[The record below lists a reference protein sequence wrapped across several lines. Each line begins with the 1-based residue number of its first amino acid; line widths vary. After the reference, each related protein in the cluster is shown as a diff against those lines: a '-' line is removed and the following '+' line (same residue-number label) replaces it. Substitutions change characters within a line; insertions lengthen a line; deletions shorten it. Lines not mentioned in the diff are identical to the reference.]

1 MAGLA
6 VVTGASSGIGEAYAE
21 RLTADGWDLVVVARR
36 GDRLGE
42 LAARLTEAHAVTVRA
57 IQADLSRS
65 EEVERVGG
73 EIGALPVDMLVNN
86 AGLAHYMPFAD
97 LPPGQAAELVD
108 LNVVAPVL
116 LTRAVLPGM
125 LARSRGT
132 VINIAS
138 LLAFSGAVPT
148 GFLPSRAVYAGTK
161 SFLVTFSQALA
172 AEVRGRG
179 VKVQVVCPGV
189 VRTEFHSRQ
198 GMDVSALP
206 QMEPGQLVAAS
217 LADLADGLT
226 VSVPGLDDT
235 DPLARLQAASLE
247 LVVAS
252 RTAELPARYRRKAH
266 LDG

>member
-1 MAGLA
+1 M
-6 VVTGASSGIGEAYAE
+6 
-21 RLTADGWDLVVVARR
+21 
-36 GDRLGE
+36 
-42 LAARLTEAHAVTVRA
+42 
-57 IQADLSRS
+57 
-65 EEVERVGG
+65 
-73 EIGALPVDMLVNN
+73 
-86 AGLAHYMPFAD
+86 
-97 LPPGQAAELVD
+97 
-108 LNVVAPVL
+108 
-116 LTRAVLPGM
+116 
-125 LARSRGT
+125 
-132 VINIAS
+132 
-138 LLAFSGAVPT
+138 
-148 GFLPSRAVYAGTK
+148 YAGTK

-217 LADLADGLT
+217 LADLAHGLM
-226 VSVPGLDDT
+226 VSVPGLADT

-252 RTAELPARYRRKAH
+252 RTAEVPARYRRKAH